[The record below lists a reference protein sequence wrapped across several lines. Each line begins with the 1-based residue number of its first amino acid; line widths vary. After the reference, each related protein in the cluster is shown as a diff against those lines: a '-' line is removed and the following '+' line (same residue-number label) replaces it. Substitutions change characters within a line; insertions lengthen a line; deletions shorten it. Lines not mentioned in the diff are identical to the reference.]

1 MFFYV
6 YPLKFLV
13 VGLFGHF
20 DAVEAR
26 LLLTIFGAGFSAVH
40 GLFLL
45 LYVHVYRL
53 RQSLALNA
61 VEVSKTAHTLINN
74 IALTSAGLMSVAL
87 AWLLPLTLV
96 AYAGYFY
103 VLLVVY
109 SIAARLLFG
118 RRHRRLAQ
126 VAVDS

>member
-1 MFFYV
+1 M
-6 YPLKFLV
+6 